1 MSPGRRGNKPG
12 KEALQNAHGVHDA
25 ALYRQIRDKLTTFTH
40 NSSENLEWLYANM
53 HPYFFITMKE
63 DMDAIVSLASALQ
76 NVISN
81 RKIILTDQPKKLIAA
96 RRDLPGSLY
105 DTLKTLQEREISYA
119 ELTHSYGPIPGVDE
133 ALEIQR
139 FEFQRK
145 THKEIASAGKVTI
158 PRGTRQAV
166 FTDMK
171 RGDGVNRI
179 VDFLTLHGGLS
190 SR

>member
-1 MSPGRRGNKPG
+1 
-12 KEALQNAHGVHDA
+12 VHDA
-25 ALYRQIRDKLTTFTH
+25 ALYRQIRDSLASYSR

-96 RRDLPGSLY
+96 RLDLPGSLY
-105 DTLKTLQEREISYA
+105 GTLKSLQEREISCA
-119 ELTHSYGPIPGVDE
+119 ELNHSCGHIPGVDE

-145 THKEIASAGKVTI
+145 THEEIASGGKVTI
-158 PRGTRQAV
+158 PHGNKQAV
-166 FTDMK
+166 FADMK
-171 RGDGVNRI
+171 RLYSEF
-179 VDFLTLHGGLS
+179 DFRELDDTLRLQVELIKGRDSNGEPIA
-190 SR
+190 